1 MKKENIVSG
10 IKNAAVVATAVFT
23 MNSCGNKQLSEGQL
37 QMAQHKT
44 DSALRVHPEY
54 TIANATLELCEMK
67 IANYRDAN
75 KKIVK
80 MYARDYVKKNIKDAA
95 LAKFMLG
102 AMNDDAVL
110 FLLDNDDNENDNVS
124 VNTLATMRYV
134 RSTQRWFND
143 MILYLNGRYT
153 EQQLLNSDFFNV
165 VNSAELKRKFEYN
178 TKQIEY
184 VNSCME
190 FPLNRKN
197 IIQTEVFNK
206 YQKEV
211 KRQR

>member
-1 MKKENIVSG
+1 MKKEKIVSG

-44 DSALRVHPEY
+44 DSALSVHPEY
-54 TIANATLELCEMK
+54 TIANATIELCEMK
-67 IANYRDAN
+67 IAEYRNAN
-75 KKIVK
+75 KGIVRN
-80 MYARDYVKKNIKDAA
+80 YARDYIKKNIKDAA
-95 LAKFMLG
+95 LARFMLG
-102 AMNDDAVL
+102 AMNDDTLL
-110 FLLDNDDNENDNVS
+110 FAPDNDGDESDTIP
-124 VNTLATMRYV
+124 VNTLTTMRYV
-134 RSTQRWFND
+134 RRTQRWFND

-153 EQQLLNSDFFNV
+153 EQQLLKSDFFNV
-165 VNSAELKRKFEYN
+165 INSAELKRKFEYN

-190 FPLNRKN
+190 FPLSRKN
-197 IIQTEVFNK
+197 AIQTEVFNK
-206 YQKEV
+206 CQKEV